1 MVELGAF
8 LALVAM
14 WAVGE
19 AALVPLDRPAAG
31 TLAAASGAGLLL
43 CHAAGIVEHLL
54 APHNWSGTLAAGA
67 ALAIAGIAL
76 RWWAI
81 ATLGSGFLSRLD
93 APRVVTCGPYRWL
106 RHPSEL
112 GLALITFGT
121 ALVLASP
128 VALGLGAALLP
139 IALIRCRRENAAL
152 AMSSAEMRG
161 P

>member
-19 AALVPLDRPAAG
+19 AALVPLDRPAA
-31 TLAAASGAGLLL
+31 
-43 CHAAGIVEHLL
+43 
-54 APHNWSGTLAAGA
+54 GTLAAGA